1 MKPTS
6 IIFIIVT
13 IILACAGVLM
23 CISAENMAK
32 DQGIA
37 LFKQEHDGNN
47 NYVETYDD
55 IDEASLKKL
64 VISLKNADINVYGG
78 AEKSRIELINFS
90 DNSYNLTASK
100 TQISLSGIDG
110 ISGLINLDTFKINF
124 SGFRNY
130 QNYLK
135 YRNRQKTVNL
145 YLSDAAEVIFIDIHT
160 EEGNVTVSDLDIDCD
175 YRLTADKGEV
185 TLSGITTGSTVTLD
199 SKKELTAKISGVT
212 ARELI
217 LSADASGYVTI
228 ENSTFTHKVDATVK
242 SGEFTYY
249 RNEANFAGY
258 NVELNAP
265 AGKISVYGKEYT
277 KKYTEQNVETPLT
290 PVEPETTEA
299 DETTPAET
307 GEETKPAATGDL
319 NSISIT
325 VKSGDITITD
335 KAPVK
340 PITD

>member
-1 MKPTS
+1 
-6 IIFIIVT
+6 
-13 IILACAGVLM
+13 M

-100 TQISLSGIDG
+100 TQITLSGIDG

-185 TLSGITTGSTVTLD
+185 TLSGITTGSTVTQKR
-199 SKKELTAKISGVT
+199 S
-212 ARELI
+212 
-217 LSADASGYVTI
+217 
-228 ENSTFTHKVDATVK
+228 
-242 SGEFTYY
+242 
-249 RNEANFAGY
+249 
-258 NVELNAP
+258 
-265 AGKISVYGKEYT
+265 
-277 KKYTEQNVETPLT
+277 
-290 PVEPETTEA
+290 
-299 DETTPAET
+299 
-307 GEETKPAATGDL
+307 
-319 NSISIT
+319 
-325 VKSGDITITD
+325 
-335 KAPVK
+335 
-340 PITD
+340 

>member
-100 TQISLSGIDG
+100 TQITLSGIDG

-160 EEGNVTVSDLDIDCD
+160 EEGNVTVS
-175 YRLTADKGEV
+175 TA
-185 TLSGITTGSTVTLD
+185 TTVSPRTR
-199 SKKELTAKISGVT
+199 
-212 ARELI
+212 ARSRFPALQQ
-217 LSADASGYVTI
+217 
-228 ENSTFTHKVDATVK
+228 
-242 SGEFTYY
+242 
-249 RNEANFAGY
+249 
-258 NVELNAP
+258 AP
-265 AGKISVYGKEYT
+265 PS
-277 KKYTEQNVETPLT
+277 PLT
-290 PVEPETTEA
+290 Q
-299 DETTPAET
+299 
-307 GEETKPAATGDL
+307 KR
-319 NSISIT
+319 S
-325 VKSGDITITD
+325 
-335 KAPVK
+335 
-340 PITD
+340 